1 MTTRPLN
8 VQYLN
13 RWLLLAMLLLLHL
26 ALWLGVNNM
35 LTRPLLF
42 VHLGLFLM
50 WQPLWRGEREIRSG
64 GIIAILCA
72 SIVALW
78 WLNWWL
84 LAFWIS
90 GLFALVGG
98 RVFASATR
106 WMRLPYMVVM
116 VYLLVLQLFWVM
128 PHLFAPDAI
137 TETTFSMISL
147 LVPVVAASALF
158 VPRETDTVEAR
169 RTVDFIYSL
178 LLFLL
183 LVLLVLGSLSFMT
196 IKHVNYFEALLRTL
210 FSIALLLFTL
220 GWLWNPRFGFGGLQ
234 PLFSR
239 YLLNVGTPFEGWL
252 RRLADTAQTEPNPAS
267 FLAKATRH
275 LSELPWLSGLRWQT
289 GSGSG
294 SLGSPSAYPAE
305 INERDLR
312 LTLYARQ
319 AISPSVLLHINL
331 LGQLLADFYQAKQR
345 EQRLRE
351 MAHLQAVYET
361 GARLTHDLKNILQ
374 SLLGLIS
381 VARQDRE
388 ASIQAV
394 QRQLPT
400 LAQRIELVLDKL
412 KTPQAEEDAAMLPL
426 AGWWQNLRHRHQHA
440 DLAWELEG
448 ELTDRPV
455 PAALFDSVA
464 DNLIENVLAKRQQQ
478 PGIGIRVILRAE
490 PPRLAVCDAGHAI
503 PAPLA
508 EQLLH
513 TVVPSETGLGIGLY
527 QAARWARQLGYQ
539 MMLSENREGRV
550 CFALEAAAGA
560 IPGLTDP
567 KPDNP

>member
-1 MTTRPLN
+1 MTTYPLN
-8 VQYLN
+8 MQYFN
-13 RWLLLAMLLLLHL
+13 RWLMLAMLLLLHV
-26 ALWLGVNNM
+26 ALWLGVANIF
-35 LTRPLLF
+35 TRPLLF

-106 WMRLPYMVVM
+106 WMRLPYMVIM
-116 VYLLVLQLFWVM
+116 VYLLVMQLFWVM

-137 TETTFSMISL
+137 SETTFSMITL
-147 LVPVVAASALF
+147 LVPIVVASAIF
-158 VPRETDTVEAR
+158 VPQETSTVEAR

-210 FSIALLLFTL
+210 FSIALLLFAL
-220 GWLWNPRFGFGGLQ
+220 GWLWSPRFGFGGLQ

-267 FLAKATRH
+267 FLAKAARH
-275 LSELPWLSGLRWQT
+275 LSELPWLSGLSWQAD
-289 GSGSG
+289 SSSG
-294 SLGSPSAYPAE
+294 SLGSPTPHLAE
-305 INERDLR
+305 INERDLH
-312 LTLYARQ
+312 LTLYSRQ

-381 VARQDRE
+381 VARQDQKT
-388 ASIQAV
+388 SIQAV

-400 LAQRIELVLDKL
+400 LAQRIESVLDKL

-426 AGWWQNLRHRHQHA
+426 AAWWQNLRRRHQHA

-448 ELTDRPV
+448 ELTDRPA

-464 DNLIENVLAKRQQQ
+464 DNLIENALAKRLQQ

-490 PPRLAVCDAGHAI
+490 PPRILVCDEGHAI

-539 MMLSENREGRV
+539 MMLSENREGQV
-550 CFALEAAAGA
+550 CFALEAAADA
-560 IPGLTDP
+560 ISG
-567 KPDNP
+567 